1 LLCLEVNMKD
11 PRSPASTSWKLR
23 TALLVGALA
32 FFAPTVVVG
41 QAVVEPAVTSLR
53 LGALF
58 PQSGDLAFGA
68 ADALQGVQIAV
79 ELFNEINEH
88 GIEVELVTADA
99 PNPAGGA
106 AGVRQ
111 LVTTNRAQVVIGTY
125 ASAIASAAAPAAE
138 RLNVPYVETTAFA
151 EGITRNTGNVI
162 RTTISSGALGAAAMD
177 FVLTGLAER
186 LGVAEADMRVALVH
200 TDDEFGVSI
209 ADAALARLNESPA
222 TLVLTESYPAATTR
236 DLSSVL
242 LRIRQT
248 EPHAVVHI
256 AQVPDATLLWRQ
268 AQQLDVYLPAVVGAG
283 GGYGQAQF
291 AAALGDNVNGIF
303 NVVPPTSGSINTESL
318 SPQAQELL
326 GELRDRVAAR
336 GWTQGNYTDWA
347 FMGTWV
353 FLDEILPRAASLSV
367 ADLMAAAAEVQ
378 VDALDSVTGFGFE
391 FIPAGEPNSGQNLR
405 AIPVV
410 QQWQEGTLRVVYPEA
425 LAVGEFIHVPL
436 PTWGER
442 TERIA
447 D

>member
-1 LLCLEVNMKD
+1 M
-11 PRSPASTSWKLR
+11 PHAR
-23 TALLVGALA
+23 TPVPTGPIARMARRAGLAFLTMALLAPGAFLA
-32 FFAPTVVVG
+32 AA
-41 QAVVEPAVTSLR
+41 QPAVTSLR

-79 ELFNEINEH
+79 ELFNETNTF
-88 GIEVELVTADA
+88 GITVELVTADA

-111 LVTTNRAQVVIGTY
+111 LVTIDRAQVVMGTY

-138 RLNVPYVETTAFA
+138 RLGIPYVETTAFA
-151 EGITRNTGNVI
+151 EGITRNNDNVI

-209 ADAALARLNESPA
+209 ADAALERLRSSAA

-242 LRIRQT
+242 LRIQQT

-268 AQQLDVYLPAVVGAG
+268 AQQLNVYLPAVVGAG

-291 AAALGDNVNGIF
+291 AAALGSNVNGIF
-303 NVVPPTSGSINTESL
+303 NVVPPTSGSINTSSL

-326 GELRDRVAAR
+326 GELRTRVAAR
-336 GWTQGNYTDWA
+336 GWNQGNYTDWA
-347 FMGTWV
+347 FMGAWV
-353 FLDEILPRAASLSV
+353 FLNEILPRTASLSV
-367 ADLMAAAAEVQ
+367 DDLKAAAASVQ
-378 VDALDSVTGFGFE
+378 VDALDSITGFGFE

-410 QQWQEGTLRVVYPEA
+410 QQWQEGGLRVVYPEA
-425 LAVGEFIHVPL
+425 LAVSEFIHVPL
-436 PTWGER
+436 PSWSER